1 MFNKTSKQCSVL
13 ELVAQILD
21 EFKSWVKVGVGGCLV
36 LERER
41 VAVLSCMEWISVIAL
56 FSKLYEFL

>member
-36 LERER
+36 LERE
-41 VAVLSCMEWISVIAL
+41 
-56 FSKLYEFL
+56 